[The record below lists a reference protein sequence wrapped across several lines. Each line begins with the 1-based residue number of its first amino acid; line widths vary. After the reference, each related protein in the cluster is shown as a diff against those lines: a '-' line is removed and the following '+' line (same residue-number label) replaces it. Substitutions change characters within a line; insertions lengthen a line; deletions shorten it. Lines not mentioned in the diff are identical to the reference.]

1 MPERTRIVPIPFTVQ
16 EYQQLTALCQKS
28 GLSVS
33 EVVRSVLSGVELR
46 ERPPDDLRK
55 LYTEINHIGNN
66 INQIARKISSNLG
79 TRADVREALHLLH
92 LIYERMEE
100 IADR

>member
-1 MPERTRIVPIPFTVQ
+1 MPERTRIVPIRFTVQ
-16 EYQQLTALCQKS
+16 EYQRLTALCQKS

-55 LYTEINHIGNN
+55 LYTEINRIGNN
-66 INQIARKISSNLG
+66 INQIARKINAGLG
-79 TRADVREALHLLH
+79 TRSDVWEVRCLLRKV
-92 LIYERMEE
+92 YEKLEV
-100 IADR
+100 IADQ